1 MWNVC
6 LVVMAAQAIVV
17 EMSKNKRLSSNIGGG
32 NDCSS
37 VKGDRNMAREISGC
51 LPTLKQKWR
60 LNLKRLTLSFGI
72 SERHLL
78 ALNTRGQARNS
89 CIFKGARS

>member
-60 LNLKRLTLSFGI
+60 LNF
-72 SERHLL
+72 LL
-78 ALNTRGQARNS
+78 FLLVFQNATYLL
-89 CIFKGARS
+89 